1 MLSTKQN
8 EGYSMKTERRSN
20 HRRFT
25 FGRRDSDNKINLM
38 PVNTEN
44 MKELAEVVAKHLYGS
59 RDFYEHMQKEL
70 SEQGYF
76 ILEKKTEL

>member
-1 MLSTKQN
+1 
-8 EGYSMKTERRSN
+8 MKTERRKN

-25 FGRRDSDNKINLM
+25 FGRRDNDNKINLM

-44 MKELAEVVAKHLYGS
+44 MKELAEIVAKHLYGS
-59 RDFYEHMQKEL
+59 REFYEHLQKEL
-70 SEQGYF
+70 AEKDGYF